1 MKTAASIPA
10 IRIKKIFKIIFVFL
24 LVLAVL
30 ILFTKNPVADPKR
43 LEHQLQVSDENLKAH
58 VLKISGWA
66 ARNPENIQILN
77 QTADYIQQ
85 QWIEQGYTVKEQK
98 YKITNQYKEEVEVK
112 NLIVTYNDQGDPS
125 QNTIVVGAHYDVWSA
140 LPGADDNASG
150 VAGLL
155 ELTRLIKQQSPL
167 LTSRIEFV
175 AYTLEEPPFF
185 DTDLMGSFVHARSLK
200 ENNRKVSL
208 MLSLE
213 MIGYFS
219 ELPNSQNYPV
229 PFLNNIYSDKG
240 NFIALV
246 GEFGE
251 WFITRKA
258 KTYFQQLTDLPVF
271 SINTTKYME
280 GIDWSDHLSYWK
292 QGYPA
297 LMVTD
302 TSFLRNTNYHK
313 AADTADLLDYKKS
326 AQVVLGVYGI
336 ITNF

>member
-1 MKTAASIPA
+1 M
-10 IRIKKIFKIIFVFL
+10 
-24 LVLAVL
+24 LV
-30 ILFTKNPVADPKR
+30 LFTKNPVPTPARVKHDLK
-43 LEHQLQVSDENLKAH
+43 VSDESLKLHVEKVSSLVGRNADNL
-58 VLKISGWA
+58 
-66 ARNPENIQILN
+66 EILN
-77 QTADYIQQ
+77 KAAQYITDEWTQ
-85 QWIEQGYTVKEQK
+85 QGYKIKEQK
-98 YKITNQYKEEVEVK
+98 YKVKNQQGEYVEVK
-112 NLIVTYNDQGDPS
+112 NLVISYNDKEDPS
-125 QNTIVVGAHYDVWSA
+125 QKTIVVGAHYDVWSN
-140 LPGADDNASG
+140 LSGADDNASG

-155 ELTRLIKQQSPL
+155 ELTRLVKEQNPKL
-167 LTSRIEFV
+167 DSRIEFV

-185 DTDLMGSFVHARSLK
+185 DTEEMGSFIHAKSLK
-200 ENNRKVSL
+200 EENRNVSL

-219 ELPNSQNYPV
+219 EKPNSQNYPV
-229 PFLNNIYSDKG
+229 PLLNKIYPDKG

-251 WFITRKA
+251 WFISRKV
-258 KTYFQQLTDLPVF
+258 KTSFQEMSDLPMY

-302 TSFLRNTNYHK
+302 TSFLRNENYHK
-313 AADTADLLDYKKS
+313 ATDTTNLLDYKKS